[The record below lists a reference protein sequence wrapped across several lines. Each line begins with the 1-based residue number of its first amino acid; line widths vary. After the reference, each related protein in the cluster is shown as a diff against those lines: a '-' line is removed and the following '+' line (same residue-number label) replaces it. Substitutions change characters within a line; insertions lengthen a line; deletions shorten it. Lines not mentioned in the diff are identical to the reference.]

1 MSEFSKQDNILI
13 QDTIKWALQIKEK
26 IETTT
31 HKVKQPP
38 EALPD
43 SLVPTD
49 ILYDIVACFEAMHT
63 MLLDLELIKTGN
75 LKSNRN
81 NIH

>member
-1 MSEFSKQDNILI
+1 MSEFTKGDNIIL
-13 QDTIKWALQIKEK
+13 QDTIKLALQIKQK
-26 IETTT
+26 IEKLT
-31 HKVKQPP
+31 HDVKQPP

-43 SLVPTD
+43 SLIPTD
-49 ILYDIVACFEAMHT
+49 ILYDIVACYEATYT
-63 MLLDLELIKTGN
+63 MLLDQQLIKTGN